1 MVMYQRTDDLTGY
14 NQRPG
19 PVSDREGAKLSKM
32 SNGRTTVSGYA
43 SNVRITVFLHRF
55 ILACRYQK
63 KTVLIGKTFD
73 LTGNTKVDTEDHYNF
88 KLWGYGLPRKAR
100 SKKITWRSETPA
112 AQGFF
117 L

>member
-1 MVMYQRTDDLTGY
+1 
-14 NQRPG
+14 
-19 PVSDREGAKLSKM
+19 M
-32 SNGRTTVSGYA
+32 SNGRTTVPGYA

-100 SKKITWRSETPA
+100 SKKITRRSETHKRH
-112 AQGFF
+112 
-117 L
+117 